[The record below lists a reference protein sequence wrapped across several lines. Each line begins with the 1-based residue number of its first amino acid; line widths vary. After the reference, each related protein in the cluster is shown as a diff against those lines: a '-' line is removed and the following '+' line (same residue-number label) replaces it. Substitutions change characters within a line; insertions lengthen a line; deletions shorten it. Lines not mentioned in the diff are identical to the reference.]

1 MAKVL
6 IHLTTG
12 LENPTKAAL
21 AFLIAKTGL
30 EEGHTV
36 TMFLAG
42 DAVTLLRTESV
53 ESVVGIGT
61 GALSAHVAA
70 IKASPAE
77 VYYSGLSAKARG
89 VTHDQ
94 LALDKAQ
101 PAQPAKLLELA
112 AEADFVLNY

>member
-21 AFLIAKTGL
+21 AFLMAKTGL
-30 EEGHTV
+30 EEGHAV
-36 TMFLAG
+36 IMFLAG
-42 DAVTLLRTESV
+42 DAVALLRTESV

-61 GALSAHVAA
+61 GALSAHVATIRTSNA
-70 IKASPAE
+70 D

-89 VTHDQ
+89 ITHDM
-94 LALDKAQ
+94 LALEKSQ
-101 PAQPAKLLELA
+101 PAMPAKLLELA
-112 AEADFVLNY
+112 SEADFVLNY

>member
-1 MAKVL
+1 MSKVL

-21 AFLIAKTGL
+21 AFLMAKTGL

-42 DAVTLLRTESV
+42 DAVSLLRTESV

-70 IKASPAE
+70 IKTSAAE
-77 VYYSGLSAKARG
+77 VYYSALSAKARG
-89 VTHDQ
+89 ITHDQ

-112 AEADFVLNY
+112 AAADFVLNY

>member
-1 MAKVL
+1 MPKVL

-21 AFLIAKTGL
+21 AFLMAKTGL

-53 ESVVGIGT
+53 RSRLT
-61 GALSAHVAA
+61 
-70 IKASPAE
+70 ASPARNIE
-77 VYYSGLSAKARG
+77 TVWPSSRPVLAMRKARA
-89 VTHDQ
+89 
-94 LALDKAQ
+94 ALVGFSS
-101 PAQPAKLLELA
+101 P
-112 AEADFVLNY
+112 VVR